1 MANFTDPIKI
11 AFGQYLQGFH
21 LQLIADTRALAEF
34 AARDFSKAAV
44 WAPGRMIDQV
54 EDMLASWRKNDTSQ
68 AAQPTTAL
76 PIIIACMA
84 KDFVPAP
91 PEFGRGLGDAVDV
104 MLPDDPKERTFRMRA
119 VVADIRTQVAIVA
132 ADDATARSIALQL
145 HAYTSAIGNR
155 VFQSTYRLAGMDDQ
169 WPVMLENPDLMAMAT
184 PTDVKNLTML
194 VLDIPLRATVPL
206 LTVPRATEPND
217 GLGGTAGPGAGTGNT
232 NNPLAPDYDPH
243 GYLVVVQAIGKNYPP
258 RIGAPVMGEWSVG
271 EAP

>member
-11 AFGQYLQGFH
+11 AFGHYLRGFH
-21 LQLIADTRALAEF
+21 SQLIADTRATVEF
-34 AARDFSKAAV
+34 ASRDFSKAAV

-68 AAQPTTAL
+68 AARPNTAL

-104 MLPDDPKERTFRMRA
+104 ILPDDPKERTFRMRA
-119 VVADIRTQVAIVA
+119 VVADIRTQIAIVA
-132 ADDATARSIALQL
+132 ADDATARSIAMQL
-145 HAYTSAIGNR
+145 HTYTSAIGNR
-155 VFQSTYRLAGMDDQ
+155 VFHASYRLAGMDDL
-169 WPVMLENPDLMAMAT
+169 WPVMLENPDLMAMAS
-184 PTDVKNLTML
+184 PSDVKNLTML

-206 LTVPRATEPND
+206 LTVPKSTEPND
-217 GLGGTAGPGAGTGNT
+217 GLGGTSGGAGNT
-232 NNPLAPDYDPH
+232 DNPLAPDYDPN